1 MQLWIRKFILGT
13 KAGRMTLFAGG
24 LALLFALVPYGCSR
38 RTKPTGIEAQD
49 ASAATPP
56 GRAPH
61 DPPPPSGFQETVTLG
76 QKYDALITRWG
87 GDLSSTRGELDAT
100 RKEIEALRKTI
111 DAERAAHAQE
121 KSQFQDTLRDLKAGL
136 RRDLGSRDPLPGPE
150 VPPPAAAAQD
160 PPPPS
165 AVGLRVIP
173 MGRGGEGSYPKKQRL
188 STIHVPSASGG
199 QATLLNGVFAPTTGE
214 PSPVRL
220 RLDAA
225 LVGPNRSRVP
235 LRGAYLIGK
244 AQGDANASRVTI
256 QLDRLSIVNAE
267 GKAVDSRVLGYVVG
281 ADGLEGVPGS
291 YEWRAI
297 ELLPYATVASGIS
310 GGSEALSLAE
320 TTQSITPLGGTMSAV
335 TGNALKYAGLRAV
348 SGGAGKLSELVVE
361 RMREIRP
368 AVSAK
373 SGHVVTV
380 VFIEGV
386 PLEGLEAQ
394 ESETDETGG
403 AYRGL
408 DIHR

>member
-1 MQLWIRKFILGT
+1 MGAWIRRFILGT
-13 KAGRMTLFAGG
+13 KAGRMTLFAGL
-24 LALLFALVPYGCSR
+24 LAVLFALVPYGCSR
-38 RTKPTGIEAQD
+38 RTKPALQDSQD
-49 ASAATPP
+49 ASAPTPDKASRELPPVP
-56 GRAPH
+56 G
-61 DPPPPSGFQETVTLG
+61 GFQETVTLG

-100 RKEIEALRKTI
+100 RREIEALRKVMET
-111 DAERAAHAQE
+111 ERTAHAQE
-121 KSQFQDTLRDLKAGL
+121 KSQFMDTLRDLKAGV
-136 RRDLGSRDPLPGPE
+136 RRDLDHAEAAPAPGRPTPARE
-150 VPPPAAAAQD
+150 PQEPPPARD
-160 PPPPS
+160 G
-165 AVGLRVIP
+165 GLRIIP
-173 MGRGGEGSYPKKQRL
+173 MGGGKENGDAKKPQPRPAHL
-188 STIHVPSASGG
+188 PSASGG
-199 QATLLNGVFAPTTGE
+199 QATLMNGVFAPTSGE

-256 QLDRLSIVNAE
+256 QLDRLSVVKGDGRTIE
-267 GKAVDSRVLGYVVG
+267 TKCLGYVVG
-281 ADGLEGVPGS
+281 EDGLEGVPGS

-297 ELLPYATVASGIS
+297 ELLPYAAVASGIS
-310 GGSEALSLAE
+310 GGTEALSMSE
-320 TTQSITPLGGTMSAV
+320 TTQSITPLGGTIQSV
-335 TGNALKYAGLRAV
+335 TGDALKYAGLRAV

-368 AVSAK
+368 AVSTK
-373 SGHVVTV
+373 SGLGVTV

-386 PLEGLEAQ
+386 PLEGLEVQ
-394 ESETDETGG
+394 ELEADEIG

>member
-1 MQLWIRKFILGT
+1 MLGWIRKFILGT
-13 KAGRMTLFAGG
+13 KAGRMTLFAGL
-24 LALLFALVPYGCSR
+24 LAVLFALVPYGCSR
-38 RTKPTGIEAQD
+38 RPGPPAGVMKNPAGD
-49 ASAATPP
+49 VDPSKAS
-56 GRAPH
+56 H
-61 DPPPPSGFQETVTLG
+61 DPPAANGFQETVTLG

-87 GDLSSTRGELDAT
+87 GDLSSTRGDLDTT
-100 RKEIEALRKTI
+100 RREIEALRKIMET
-111 DAERAAHAQE
+111 ERTAHTTE
-121 KSQFQDTLRDLKAGL
+121 KAQFQDTLRDLKAGV
-136 RRDLGSRDPLPGPE
+136 RRDLDHAEAAPAPGR
-150 VPPPAAAAQD
+150 PAPAREPQE
-160 PPPPS
+160 PPPPREG
-165 AVGLRVIP
+165 GLRVIP
-173 MGRGGEGSYPKKQRL
+173 MGGGEQAGDPKKRQPRTAHL
-188 STIHVPSASGG
+188 PCASGG
-199 QATLLNGVFAPTTGE
+199 QATLLNGVFAPTSGE

-256 QLDRLSIVNAE
+256 QLDRLSVVNAE
-267 GKAVDSRVLGYVVG
+267 GKSVDSKVLGYVVG

-297 ELLPYATVASGIS
+297 ELLPYAAVASGVS
-310 GGSEALSLAE
+310 GGTEALAVGE
-320 TTQSITPLGGTMSAV
+320 TVQSITPLGGAMSAV
-335 TGNALKYAGLRAV
+335 TGNALKYAGLRSVA
-348 SGGAGKLSELVVE
+348 GGAGKLSELVVE

-368 AVSAK
+368 AVSTK
-373 SGHVVTV
+373 SGQVVTV

-394 ESETDETGG
+394 ELEADEIG